1 MFQTRW
7 FKALITIC
15 GVLLVVALCIEVY
28 SRLEKRGQRIVAA
41 HPIDARIEI
50 SNPPPWLDRRIVAH
64 LLDEAYQHV
73 QKDRA
78 TYDRA
83 RNVLD
88 AALLTEIAGIY
99 TGAQTVDGKD
109 KNGQEIGYN
118 AWIKKVTEVRRD
130 LEMDKS
136 QQTIRIYAE
145 WRSPAAWIRVDAP
158 SPATATGTAP
168 ATAPAIATPASTFYL
183 IDTEGVR
190 LPGEYHAADRTGAGL
205 MTLTAIEMPTADGD
219 TVPTPGNK
227 WTAGKGSVLGDDLV
241 AGMQLV
247 DALTRQ
253 RFARQVDAINM
264 SNFKGK
270 KDPQAAWIELETVW
284 RKADGSPRTVEWG
297 RPIGEEK
304 YYEVQAPVKIQR
316 LNNFYA
322 QFNRID
328 AGRDYVDIRFDWTM
342 FPKIASEAP
351 ELATPAAHG

>member
-7 FKALITIC
+7 FKILVTIC
-15 GVLLVVALCIEVY
+15 GVALVVALCIEVY
-28 SRLEKRGQRIVAA
+28 ARLEKRGQRIVAA
-41 HPIDARIEI
+41 HPVDARIEI
-50 SNPPPWLDRRIVAH
+50 SNPPVWLDRRIVAS
-64 LLDEAYQHV
+64 LLDEAYQYV

-88 AALLTEIAGIY
+88 AALMTEIAGVY
-99 TGAQTVDGKD
+99 TGSRTVDGKQQ
-109 KNGQEIGYN
+109 NGQEVGYN
-118 AWIKKVTEVRRD
+118 AWIRKVTEVRRD
-130 LEMDKS
+130 QGKDKTE
-136 QQTIRIYAE
+136 QTIRISAE
-145 WRSPAAWIRVDAP
+145 WRVPAAWIRVDAP
-158 SPATATGTAP
+158 AASAP
-168 ATAPAIATPASTFYL
+168 ATLPDGATLVTRPSAFYL
-183 IDTEGVR
+183 VDTEGVR

-205 MTLTAIEMPTADGD
+205 MTITGIEMPADGAD
-219 TVPTPGNK
+219 AVPAPGQKWTPG
-227 WTAGKGSVLGDDLV
+227 KGTVLGDDLT

-247 DALTRQ
+247 DALRRQ
-253 RFARQVDAINM
+253 RFARQIDAIDM

-270 KDPQAAWIELETVW
+270 KDVQAAWIELETVW

-342 FPKIASEAP
+342 LPKIASEAP
-351 ELATPAAHG
+351 ETAAPAAAHG